1 MTNSASHLN
10 KEAQALLAL
19 SDTERINRIRGERWI
34 GYPLAL
40 QILDQLE
47 DLLTHPKT
55 HRMPCLSIVGD
66 TNNGKTMIVMRMV
79 ERHPPSDNP
88 SGDTIILPVLYIQA
102 PTKPDEGLL
111 YDAILEKLAAPF
123 RHNDRPR
130 KKRFQV
136 ITMLK
141 RIGVLML
148 IIDEIHDLLAGT
160 PAQQRVFLAV
170 IKHLSIELQIPL
182 VGVGLEEAS
191 VLLKSDPQLANRFR
205 TARLPRWEMGKEYL
219 RLLASFEAMLPLKEP
234 SNLIAPQC
242 AQKVLGMSEGLIGEI
257 SSILKEAA
265 IHAIKT
271 KKEKIDIDVLNKIR
285 WVQPSARNQP
295 ELIGV

>member
-1 MTNSASHLN
+1 MTDLAPHLTE
-10 KEAQALLAL
+10 EARAMLAL
-19 SDTERINRIRGERWI
+19 SDGERINRIRGERWI
-34 GYPLAL
+34 GYSLAL

-55 HRMPCLSIVGD
+55 HRMPCLSLVGD

-88 SGDTIILPVLYIQA
+88 AGDTIILPVLYIQA

-111 YDAILEKLAAPF
+111 YDTILEKLAAPF
-123 RHNDRPR
+123 NHNDRPR

-170 IKHLSIELQIPL
+170 IKHLSNELMIPL
-182 VGVGLEEAS
+182 VAAGMEEAS

-205 TARLPRWEMGKEYL
+205 TARLPRWETGKEYL
-219 RLLASFEAMLPLKEP
+219 RLLSSFEAMLPLKKP
-234 SNLIAPQC
+234 SNLKASRC
-242 AQKVLGMSEGLIGEI
+242 AQKVLSMSEGLIGEI
-257 SSILKEAA
+257 SSILKEAT
-265 IHAIKT
+265 IYAIKT
-271 KKEKIDIDVLNKIR
+271 EKEKIDIDVLNEIG